1 MPYGQPSSPMTDN
14 TPRLAYFS
22 TSMATSSPCCCPILR
37 IFLNMYLVSL
47 LYDYTLQELAHE
59 DGDFGVVRFER
70 EAPTIDEMHFG
81 VGKVALESLRARR
94 NE

>member
-1 MPYGQPSSPMTDN
+1 
-14 TPRLAYFS
+14 
-22 TSMATSSPCCCPILR
+22 
-37 IFLNMYLVSL
+37 MYLVSL
-47 LYDYTLQELAHE
+47 LYDYTLQKLAHE

>member
-1 MPYGQPSSPMTDN
+1 
-14 TPRLAYFS
+14 
-22 TSMATSSPCCCPILR
+22 
-37 IFLNMYLVSL
+37 MYLVSL
-47 LYDYTLQELAHE
+47 LYDYTLQKLAHE

-70 EAPTIDEMHFG
+70 EVPAIDEMHFG